1 MKSRYQTIPLDKII
15 DPEQPLRSDLSPE
28 SVEDLVHSI
37 SQVGIIE
44 PLVVSKKGELFEVIA
59 GHRRLLAATIAG
71 VATAPCMVTETSG
84 IDLEVLKMHE
94 NIARSEINPID
105 WAKHL
110 DYLKS
115 QYNLSSAKLSEI
127 TGMSDSWVD
136 QHLAILKYP
145 PEILDALASGGMAF
159 SSARELAQIK
169 DDAKRKMHVEYAVK
183 GGVTP
188 ALAAKWRREANL
200 TTLPQPSVNTEDIS
214 SQNNPVTSTG
224 SSCPVCGDEVQIA
237 DSLTITIHHW
247 CRPDSALRAS

>member
-1 MKSRYQTIPLDKII
+1 MKSRYQIIPLDKII
-15 DPEQPLRSDLSPE
+15 DPERPLRSDLSPE

-44 PLVVSKKGELFEVIA
+44 PLVVARKGELFEVIA
-59 GHRRLLAATIAG
+59 GHRRLLAATIAQ
-71 VATAPCMVTETSG
+71 VATAPCMVTESSG
-84 IDLEVLKMHE
+84 LDTEILKMHE

-115 QYNLSSAKLSEI
+115 QYNLPTAKLVEI

-145 PEILDALASGGMAF
+145 PEILEALASGGMAF

-200 TTLPQPSVNTEDIS
+200 PTLTYAPTNTE
-214 SQNNPVTSTG
+214 SQPNDTVNDTVANTA
-224 SSCPVCGDEVQIA
+224 CPVCGEEVQIA
-237 DSLTITIHHW
+237 DALTVTIHFA

>member
-1 MKSRYQTIPLDKII
+1 MKSRYQIIPLDKII
-15 DPEQPLRSDLSPE
+15 DPERPLRSDLSPE

-44 PLVVSKKGELFEVIA
+44 PLVVARKGELFEVIA
-59 GHRRLLAATIAG
+59 GHRRLLAATIAQ
-71 VATAPCMVTETSG
+71 VATAPCMVTESSG
-84 IDLEVLKMHE
+84 LDTEILKMHE

-159 SSARELAQIK
+159 SAARELAGIK
-169 DDAKRKMHVEYAVK
+169 DEAKRKMHVDYAVR

-200 TTLPQPSVNTEDIS
+200 PSLPQAPINTESAADES
-214 SQNNPVTSTG
+214 SKYRSWL
-224 SSCPVCGDEVQIA
+224 SACMVCDKEVELA